1 MNKTRELTIHNTLW
15 KDATELV
22 NLRDFISSKLA
33 IKTQYNAK
41 YDLTDY
47 YVEYNGGGFWWLMVV
62 VIDDLKGYYDFSNG
76 VSFLNLLFKSE
87 EQKNQYDRPWGKIVS
102 ISGSSGLIKD
112 STKTRLN
119 SDDLSLGHEFKINT
133 VTIVVTMV
141 VEKDN
146 KFYPQISLNYC
157 SYG

>member
-1 MNKTRELTIHNTLW
+1 MNKTRELTIHSTLW

-47 YVEYNGGGFWWLMVV
+47 YVEYNGGGFWL

-87 EQKNQYDRPWGKIVS
+87 EQKN
-102 ISGSSGLIKD
+102 
-112 STKTRLN
+112 
-119 SDDLSLGHEFKINT
+119 
-133 VTIVVTMV
+133 
-141 VEKDN
+141 
-146 KFYPQISLNYC
+146 
-157 SYG
+157 

>member
-1 MNKTRELTIHNTLW
+1 MW

-22 NLRDFISSKLA
+22 NLRDFISSKLT
-33 IKTQYNAK
+33 IRTQYSAK

-47 YVEYNGGGFWWLMVV
+47 YVEYNGGGFWL
-62 VIDDLKGYYDFSNG
+62 VIDDLKGYFDFSNG
-76 VSFLNLLFKSE
+76 VSYLNLLFKSE
-87 EQKNQYDRPWGKIVS
+87 EQKTQYDRLWEEIVS
-102 ISGSSGLIKD
+102 ISGSGGLIKD
-112 STKTRLN
+112 SAKIRLN
-119 SDDLSLGHEFKINT
+119 SDELPLGREIKINT

-157 SYG
+157 SYDQL

>member
-1 MNKTRELTIHNTLW
+1 MW

-22 NLRDFISSKLA
+22 NLRDFISSKLT

-41 YDLTDY
+41 YNLTDY
-47 YVEYNGGGFWWLMVV
+47 YLEYNGGGFWL

-76 VSFLNLLFKSE
+76 VNYLNLLFKSE
-87 EQKNQYDRPWGKIVS
+87 EQKTQYDRLWEEIVS

-112 STKTRLN
+112 SAKIGLN
-119 SDDLSLGHEFKINT
+119 SDDSPLGHEFKINT
-133 VTIVVTMV
+133 VTIVVMMV
-141 VEKDN
+141 VEKD

-157 SYG
+157 SYDQF

>member
-1 MNKTRELTIHNTLW
+1 MW

-22 NLRDFISSKLA
+22 NLRDFISSKLT

-41 YDLTDY
+41 YDLADY
-47 YVEYNGGGFWWLMVV
+47 YIEFNGGGFWL

-76 VSFLNLLFKSE
+76 VSYLNLLFKSE
-87 EQKNQYDRPWGKIVS
+87 EQKTQCDRLRKEIVS

-112 STKTRLN
+112 STKIRLN
-119 SDDLSLGHEFKINT
+119 SDDLPLGHEFKINT

-157 SYG
+157 SYDQL